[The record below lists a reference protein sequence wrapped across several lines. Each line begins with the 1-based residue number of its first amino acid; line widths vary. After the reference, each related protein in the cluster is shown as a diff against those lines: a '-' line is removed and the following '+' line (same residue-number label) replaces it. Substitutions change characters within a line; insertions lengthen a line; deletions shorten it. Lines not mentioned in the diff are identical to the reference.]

1 MLDWTSLR
9 DFLAVAEAGSLS
21 AAAKGLRVSQP
32 TVSRRIAALEGDLD
46 ARLFNRTARGLELTE
61 AGEKILSHARRMN
74 QEAQAVA
81 RAATGID
88 SGLEGTVR
96 FSMTEGIGVEWLT
109 GELAEFRR
117 AYPGIR
123 IEVLIDNAAANLL
136 RREAD
141 IAVRLFRPEQ
151 ANLIARKVG
160 LHAIGLFA
168 AKDYL
173 AKRGTP
179 ARIEDLAAHDFIG
192 FDEAYL
198 QMSQARWLAKHVPAD
213 RVIYSS
219 NSLLGQLAATRAGL
233 GIGAHSC
240 LIGNRDASLSRVLPE
255 IEAARQEV
263 WLVTHSDLRRSAR
276 IRAAFDYFV
285 DVIGRHKAELLGCA
299 KT

>member
-1 MLDWTSLR
+1 M
-9 DFLAVAEAGSLS
+9 
-21 AAAKGLRVSQP
+21 
-32 TVSRRIAALEGDLD
+32 SRRIAALESELD
-46 ARLFNRTARGLELTE
+46 ARLFNRTAHGLELTE
-61 AGEKILSHARRMN
+61 AGEKILQHTRRMN

-96 FSMTEGIGVEWLT
+96 LSMTEGIGVEWLT
-109 GELAEFRR
+109 GELAGFRA

-173 AKRGTP
+173 ARRGTP
-179 ARIEDLAAHDFIG
+179 SGIDELAQHDFIG

-213 RVIYSS
+213 RVVYSS

-240 LIGNRDASLSRVLPE
+240 LIANRDGALARVLPE

-276 IRAAFDYFV
+276 IRAAFDFLV
-285 DVIGRHKAELLGCA
+285 DVIARHKRELLGQA
-299 KT
+299 ED